1 MNEAIEIRLRG
12 AGVKPGL
19 IRSHELAEILSA
31 VEDIVIAETVRK
43 NPNAKREDIVVGLY
57 EIADESIGL
66 KFRTTLA
73 AIAVP
78 AFIAASHSVSIG
90 EFDQLSPLSL
100 KPLQVI
106 AGFAKRHDAIAEF
119 KVGSS
124 STPIA
129 EINPFTLIPKEP
141 KIAGSTEICAKILRV
156 GGKVPKAML
165 ELQDGTVIYC
175 EIPVERAI
183 ELAHQLYETA
193 LFTGNAV
200 WNAATFDLEEFTIT
214 GFRDAPTGDPYE
226 ALVQVREYM
235 NPALLNQ
242 KSVSDIVSYLR
253 RGEDTE

>member
-12 AGVKPGL
+12 EGVKPGL
-19 IRSHELAEILSA
+19 IRSRELAEILSA
-31 VEDIVIAETVRK
+31 VEDIVIAETVRRD
-43 NPNAKREDIVVGLY
+43 PNAKREDIIVGLY

-66 KFRTTLA
+66 KFKTTLA
-73 AIAVP
+73 AIAIP
-78 AFIAASHSVSIG
+78 AFVAASHSVSIG
-90 EFDQLSPLSL
+90 EFGQLSPLSL

-119 KVGSS
+119 KVGTS

-129 EINPFTLIPKEP
+129 EITPLTFIPKEP
-141 KIAGSTEICAKILRV
+141 KIAGSTEIIAKVLRV

-165 ELQDGTVIYC
+165 ELQDGMVIYC

-183 ELAHQLYETA
+183 ELGHQLYETA

-214 GFRDAPTGDPYE
+214 GFREAPMGDPYE
-226 ALVQVREYM
+226 ALVQVRKYV
-235 NPALLNQ
+235 NTALLND
-242 KSVSDIVSYLR
+242 KSVSDTVSYLR
-253 RGEDTE
+253 RGEETE

>member
-12 AGVKPGL
+12 EGIKPGL

-31 VEDIVIAETVRK
+31 VEDIVIAETVRRD
-43 NPNAKREDIVVGLY
+43 PSAKREDIVVGLY

-73 AIAVP
+73 AISIP
-78 AFIAASHSVSIG
+78 AFVAASHSVALG
-90 EFDQLSPLSL
+90 EFDQLSPSSL
-100 KPLQVI
+100 RPLQVI

-119 KVGSS
+119 KVGDSS
-124 STPIA
+124 VPIA
-129 EINPFTLIPKEP
+129 EITPLTHIPREP
-141 KIAGSTEICAKILRV
+141 RIAGSTEICARVLRV

-183 ELAHQLYETA
+183 ELGHRLYETA
-193 LFTGNAV
+193 LFTGNAI

-214 GFRDAPTGDPYE
+214 SFRGGPTEDPYDV
-226 ALVQVREYM
+226 LVRIRDYM
-235 NPALLNQ
+235 SPAFLHE
-242 KSVSDIVSYLR
+242 KSVSELVVHLR
-253 RGEDTE
+253 RGEDDE

>member
-12 AGVKPGL
+12 EGVKPGL

-31 VEDIVIAETVRK
+31 VEDIVIAETVRRD
-43 NPNAKREDIVVGLY
+43 PNAKRDDIVVGLY

-66 KFRTTLA
+66 KFKTTLA
-73 AIAVP
+73 AIAIP
-78 AFIAASHSVSIG
+78 AFVAASHSVSIG
-90 EFDQLSPLSL
+90 EFGQLSPLSL

-119 KVGSS
+119 KVGTSS
-124 STPIA
+124 VPIA
-129 EINPFTLIPKEP
+129 EITPFTLIPQEP
-141 KIAGSTEICAKILRV
+141 KIAGSTEICAKVLRV

-183 ELAHQLYETA
+183 ELGRRLYETA

-200 WNAATFDLEEFTIT
+200 WSAATFDLEEFTIT
-214 GFRDAPTGDPYE
+214 GFREGPTEDPYE
-226 ALVQVREYM
+226 TLIRIREYM
-235 NPALLNQ
+235 NPALLYES
-242 KSVSDIVSYLR
+242 SVLEIVSQLR
-253 RGEDTE
+253 RGEDDE